1 VAIPT
6 TYITLPRF
14 GTFTDII
21 DMVMT
26 TDNQIDSMGV
36 LYSVFIS
43 HSAQLVR

>member
-14 GTFTDII
+14 GAFTDIV

-26 TDNQIDSMGV
+26 TDNQIDSMCV
-36 LYSVFIS
+36 LYSLFIS
-43 HSAQLVR
+43 DSAQLVR